1 MSDKVI
7 IIVNND
13 LHMSKG
19 KIASQSAHAILAMY
33 RFVKSNNIN
42 IKNWENSGEKIVVLK
57 STQKELDSI
66 LNEYSSNIEFNNRLN
81 FFPIY
86 DAGKT
91 EVEPNSLTIIAS
103 TPITNN
109 KIPDWINKLKLL

>member
-1 MSDKVI
+1 MSNKMI

-19 KIASQSAHAILAMY
+19 KIAAQSAHAILAMY

-42 IKNWENSGEKIVVLK
+42 IRNWENSGEKIIVLK
-57 STQKELDSI
+57 STEKELKQI
-66 LNEYSSNIEFNNRLN
+66 LNEYSEHIIKDNTLN

-103 TPITNN
+103 APITND
-109 KIPDWINKLKLL
+109 KIPDWINRLKLL